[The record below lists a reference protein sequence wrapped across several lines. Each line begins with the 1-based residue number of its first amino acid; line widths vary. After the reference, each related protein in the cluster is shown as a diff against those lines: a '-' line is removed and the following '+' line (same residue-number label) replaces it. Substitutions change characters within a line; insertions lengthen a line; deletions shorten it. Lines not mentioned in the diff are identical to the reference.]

1 MKERPVIFNAEMVRA
16 VLDGRKTQTRRPFPI
31 QPHGEYGEHYNGK
44 MEGPEMYEPQMFD
57 KYGDAYPGK
66 PIFGCYTEDGEQ
78 GFKCPHGQPGD
89 RLWVRET
96 CKAEEL
102 ESGLDGVRYAADD
115 AFVSIE
121 DTKEAAENW
130 LVLSTY
136 RKNKYQHGQS
146 NTVPSIHMPR
156 WASRILLE
164 ITNIRVERVQDI
176 SEADAAAEGCNNS
189 QSEAAKNVGWYEKP
203 RRAFR
208 RVWEQ
213 VYGDSWNRNDWV
225 WVIEFKVVEIKQ

>member
-1 MKERPVIFNAEMVRA
+1 MKERPIIFNAEMVRA
-16 VLDGRKTQTRRPFPI
+16 VLAGRKTQTRRPFPV

-44 MEGPEMYEPQMFD
+44 MEGPEMYEPQLFD

-78 GFKCPHGQPGD
+78 GFKCPFGQPGD

-102 ESGLDGVRYAADD
+102 ESGLDGVRFAADD
-115 AFVSIE
+115 AFAPIK
-121 DTKEAAENW
+121 DTKEAAEDW

-136 RKNKYQHGQS
+136 RKKKYQHGQS

-164 ITNIRVERVQDI
+164 ITDIRVERVQDI
-176 SEADAAAEGCNNS
+176 SEADAAAEGSECIIFPNVDDNKTMRDRFRALWNS
-189 QSEAAKNVGWYEKP
+189 
-203 RRAFR
+203 
-208 RVWEQ
+208 
-213 VYGDSWNRNDWV
+213 VYGSDAWTRNDWV
-225 WVIEFKVVEIKQ
+225 WVIDFKRIEDDA

>member
-1 MKERPVIFNAEMVRA
+1 MVRA
-16 VLDGRKTQTRRPFPI
+16 VLDGRKTQTRRPFPV

-78 GFKCPHGQPGD
+78 GFKCPFGQPGD

-96 CKAEEL
+96 LSKEKWPDYHYDVYPQVTAGTGDEDFNYRG
-102 ESGLDGVRYAADD
+102 SDYRGL
-115 AFVSIE
+115 
-121 DTKEAAENW
+121 
-130 LVLSTY
+130 
-136 RKNKYQHGQS
+136 
-146 NTVPSIHMPR
+146 VPAIHMPR

-164 ITNIRVERVQDI
+164 ITDIRVERVQDI

-225 WVIEFKVVEIKQ
+225 WVIEFKAVEIKQ